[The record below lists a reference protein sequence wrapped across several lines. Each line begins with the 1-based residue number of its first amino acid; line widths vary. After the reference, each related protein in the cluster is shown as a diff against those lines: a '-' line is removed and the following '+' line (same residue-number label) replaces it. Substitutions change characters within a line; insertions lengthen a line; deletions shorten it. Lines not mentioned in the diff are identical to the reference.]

1 MFIFAS
7 QVSVV
12 VHIVDDVI
20 GVTQLHNVVY
30 VVYHMYSSIVRF
42 NAATHQRLTDF
53 NKNLR
58 LPLGLPCDIAACK
71 QTSQLYLVN
80 EDMKCIWRVS
90 ADGADINRWWSKS
103 SSDTFRPWKLSVT
116 STRLLVRAW
125 GTNQLMQLDAV
136 GNELRRVQLPDYMEP
151 GHAVE
156 SPTGTFIV
164 SHDHRQLGRY
174 QVSEVN
180 TDGKVLRHVS
190 FSRLRSHGRLFH
202 IAVDS
207 HANIFVADTY
217 NCRILLLNAQLEL
230 RRVIIDE
237 DQLNY
242 ERPRRLCYSEQSGQL
257 LVGYIG
263 GVAVFDV
270 LHH

>member
-1 MFIFAS
+1 MF
-7 QVSVV
+7 
-12 VHIVDDVI
+12 
-20 GVTQLHNVVY
+20 
-30 VVYHMYSSIVRF
+30 
-42 NAATHQRLTDF
+42 RLWT
-53 NKNLR
+53 
-58 LPLGLPCDIAACK
+58 
-71 QTSQLYLVN
+71 
-80 EDMKCIWRVS
+80 
-90 ADGADINRWWSKS
+90 
-103 SSDTFRPWKLSVT
+103 LSVT
-116 STRLLVRAW
+116 STRLLATSHS
-125 GTNQLMQLDAV
+125 TNQLMQLDAV
-136 GNELRRVQLPDYMEP
+136 GNELRRVQLPDYMTP
-151 GHAVE
+151 LYHAVE

-164 SHDHRQLGRY
+164 SHHNTLLLYQS

-180 TDGKVLRHVS
+180 TGGEVLCQFGGSHLQS
-190 FSRLRSHGRLFH
+190 FSAGALHV
-202 IAVDS
+202 AVDS